1 MEGHPIKV
9 ELELLMER
17 LCADGQLSAD
27 AAPFVLERC
36 LQIVTAAAELLGN
49 TPQALSWF
57 RSHPV
62 STFDSKTVQQLVL
75 EGRADA
81 VLAYLESLQSGSG
94 G

>member
-9 ELELLMER
+9 ELELLVKR
-17 LCADGQLSAD
+17 LCAAGQLSAD

-36 LQIVTAAAELLGN
+36 LLVVTAAAELSGN

-57 RSHPV
+57 GSHPI
-62 STFDSKTVQQLVL
+62 STFDSKTAQQLVL

-81 VLAYLESLQSGSG
+81 VLAYLESLQSGTSG
-94 G
+94 